1 MHEFVTEDIRDY
13 DYDDF
18 LDNVENYLTEER
30 YQNCR
35 IQKAYERSLQAI

>member
-1 MHEFVTEDIRDY
+1 MDLILFTKDEIL
-13 DYDDF
+13 DDF